1 MSSISVPFRSCQIST
16 VIYCN
21 VYNDKKAFFLIGSL
35 EGVFLA
41 SVFQVCGR
49 FLTVTVRLHRCI
61 CKKRGEYRTYCLF
74 LPNSCK
80 VYSVKMRSLLY
91 ICEKSRV
98 NSSRRGAGRG
108 ASSQWGPVVQRESKA
123 TPTTFSQRETK
134 KNTPKSLYRETYIC
148 HQPFKTR

>member
-1 MSSISVPFRSCQIST
+1 MSSISAPFCSCQIST

-21 VYNDKKAFFLIGSL
+21 VYNDKKTFFLIGSL

-41 SVFQVCGR
+41 SVFEVCGR

-61 CKKRGEYRTYCLF
+61 YKKGEYRTYCLF
-74 LPNSCK
+74 LSNSCK

-108 ASSQWGPVVQRESKA
+108 ASSQWGPRSLAWIKGHPYYLFIARNE
-123 TPTTFSQRETK
+123 